1 MPQTRYGVSPW
12 TERATRA
19 QRPSAARLRG
29 ERSADVVVVG
39 GGFTGCLTA
48 YILAQAGQGVV
59 LLEASRIGRGATSA
73 ASGRLLST
81 PGVSFRALHERFG
94 LRAARQAWDLLR
106 LSSLDLQSLLRRL
119 GIVCDQVQAD
129 RLQVALTSAQAATLE
144 REYQALR
151 EAGFAA
157 TWLTRPRAKAATGL
171 VSEGALKL
179 PAGGLVDPYR
189 ACLGLARHAAERGA
203 ALFEGSPVRR
213 IKAGSKRVEVVTA
226 EGRVT
231 AERVVVATG
240 LPQPGFA
247 GLARH
252 LQAYDEFAVMLP
264 PLPAAL
270 RRTLGHGSHVVCDM
284 AGPPHN
290 WHWTKGGQLVFTG
303 ATCKPT
309 SPRLLDSVLVKR
321 SAQLMYELSL
331 LYHDISGMQPER
343 GWAVRA
349 TTTADGL
356 PMAGSH
362 RSYPR
367 HFFATGLDPAGLAAS
382 YLAARLALR
391 AHLGAPEKGDELF
404 AVVR

>member
-1 MPQTRYGVSPW
+1 MAKTRYGVSPW
-12 TERATRA
+12 AERAARS
-19 QRPSAARLRG
+19 QLPVPIRLRG
-29 ERSADVVVVG
+29 DRSADVVVVG

-48 YILAQAGQGVV
+48 LVLAQAGQGVV
-59 LLEASRIGRGATSA
+59 LLEANRIGAATTSA

-81 PGVSFRALHERFG
+81 SGISFRALHERFG
-94 LRAARQAWDLLR
+94 LRAARQAWDTLR
-106 LSSLDLQSLLRRL
+106 LSSLDLQALLRRL
-119 GIVCDQVQAD
+119 GIVCDQAQAD
-129 RLQVALTSAQAATLE
+129 RLQVAMTGEQAAALE

-151 EAGFAA
+151 DAGFEA
-157 TWLTRPRAKAATGL
+157 TWLPRPRAKAATGL
-171 VSEGALKL
+171 VTEGALKL

-189 ACLGLARHAAERGA
+189 ACLGLARHAARRGA
-203 ALFEGSPVRR
+203 ALFEGSAVRR
-213 IKAGSKRVEVVTA
+213 IKAGSRRVEVLTA

-240 LPQPGFA
+240 LPQPGFST
-247 GLARH
+247 LARH
-252 LQAYDEFAVMLP
+252 LRTYDEFAVMLP

-270 RRTLGHGSHVVCDM
+270 RRSLGHGSHVVCDM
-284 AGPPHN
+284 AEPPHN
-290 WHWTKGGQLVFTG
+290 WHWTKGGQLIFSG
-303 ATCKPT
+303 AAGEPT
-309 SPRLLDSVLVKR
+309 PPRTLESVLIRR

-356 PMAGSH
+356 PVAGSH